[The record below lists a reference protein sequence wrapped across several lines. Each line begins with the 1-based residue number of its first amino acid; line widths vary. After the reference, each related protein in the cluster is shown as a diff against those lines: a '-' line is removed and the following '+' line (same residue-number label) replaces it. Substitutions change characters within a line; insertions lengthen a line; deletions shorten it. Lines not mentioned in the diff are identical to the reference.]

1 MFRVVMKLRCNV
13 CAEPFGKMRVGD
25 PANADEE
32 AYCLREKANQGVWQ

>member
-1 MFRVVMKLRCNV
+1 MFRVVMKPRCDV
-13 CAEPFGKMRVGD
+13 CAEPFGKTTFDD